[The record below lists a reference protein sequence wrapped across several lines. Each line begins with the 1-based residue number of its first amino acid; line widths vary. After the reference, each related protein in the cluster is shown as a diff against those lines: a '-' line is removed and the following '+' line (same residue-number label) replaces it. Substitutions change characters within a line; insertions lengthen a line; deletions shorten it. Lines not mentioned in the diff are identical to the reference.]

1 VTPELKAYLEEVR
14 AELRLD
20 PPCERQIMHELCT
33 HVEERVQEL
42 RAQGVPEPQA
52 VRHVTVQL
60 GRPKVLSGLLYQAH
74 SKGSLKDMTLAAT
87 PHVAMALLFSLGLW
101 LDLVWAPVTLAFIVA
116 VTLYGWW
123 AAKPRWLFP
132 WIGYALAPVVVC
144 AYLSAPTLGRLLL
157 WPASGLDAAPDA
169 AAALAVVAFFLVA
182 GWIVASTFLGVVR
195 RDWILASL
203 MVSPLPLLV
212 SWLMYTQ
219 KAGGILNG
227 DVPAMHGADGSM
239 SLIFLASGLTAAG
252 FVRVGRRGHKL
263 AVLLAATVVGSVGL
277 LHVHGSAITPG
288 SVLLISAL
296 LLAFFFFP
304 SFVEAKVGHGETTLV
319 WDDLFLRGSRG
330 AD

>member
-1 VTPELKAYLEEVR
+1 MTPELKAYLEEVR

-20 PPCERQIMHELCT
+20 PPSERQIMRELCT
-33 HVEERVQEL
+33 HVEERIQEL
-42 RAQGVPEPQA
+42 RAQGVPEIQA
-52 VRHVTVQL
+52 VRDVTVQL

-74 SKGSLKDMTLAAT
+74 SKGSLKDMALAAA

-101 LDLVWAPVTLAFIVA
+101 RDLVWAPATLALIVA

-132 WIGYALAPVVVC
+132 WIGYALAPMVVC
-144 AYLSAPTLGRLLL
+144 AYLSAPNLGRALF
-157 WPASGLDAAPDA
+157 WPAFGLDAAPHP
-169 AAALAVVAFFLVA
+169 AAALAVIAFFLVA
-182 GWIVASTFLGVVR
+182 GWIVVSTFLGVVR

-203 MVSPLPLLV
+203 MISPLPLLV

-227 DVPAMHGADGSM
+227 DIQAMHSADGSM
-239 SLIFLASGLTAAG
+239 SLIFLASGLTAVA
-252 FVRVGRRGHKL
+252 FMRIGRRGHKL
-263 AVLLAATVVGSVGL
+263 TVLLAATVIGSLGL
-277 LHVHGSAITPG
+277 LHVHGSAVTPG
-288 SVLLISAL
+288 SVLIVSVA

-304 SFVEAKVGHGETTLV
+304 SFVESKVGHGEATLV
-319 WDDLFLRGSRG
+319 WDDLLLRGPHR